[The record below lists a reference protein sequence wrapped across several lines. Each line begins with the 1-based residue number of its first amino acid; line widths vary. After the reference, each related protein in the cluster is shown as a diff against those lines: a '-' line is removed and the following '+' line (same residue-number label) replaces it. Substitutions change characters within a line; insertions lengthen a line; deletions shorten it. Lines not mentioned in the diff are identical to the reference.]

1 MDKAEDALK
10 TVSDVKEILGVQ
22 PHVLR
27 YWESQF
33 PQVKPLKRAGGRRY
47 YRPEDVRLLAGIQK
61 LLHDEGLT
69 IKGVRKVLD
78 SKGVGHVAKLG
89 RQVDEAADSGA
100 RKIRSADAETRELGA
115 AVPVNGGEASDAA
128 PSASDVPSQALA
140 DPEPQVGVEKA
151 GAADR
156 QALLS
161 VYKRLKSLRARMA
174 AESG

>member
-47 YRPEDVRLLAGIQK
+47 FRHEDVRLLAGIQK

-69 IKGVRKVLD
+69 IKGVRKIID
-78 SKGVGHVAKLG
+78 SKGVAHVANLAG
-89 RQVDEAADSGA
+89 QAGEAADSEALG
-100 RKIRSADAETRELGA
+100 SSDAVRANGG
-115 AVPVNGGEASDAA
+115 AVPEAAPEASDARTHA
-128 PSASDVPSQALA
+128 HAG
-140 DPEPQVGVEKA
+140 PEQQENVEE
-151 GAADR
+151 GAAAAAER

-161 VYKRLKSLRARMA
+161 VYEKLKSLRARMA
-174 AESG
+174 ADLG

>member
-33 PQVKPLKRAGGRRY
+33 AQVKPLKRAGGRRY

-69 IKGVRKVLD
+69 IKGVRKVLE
-78 SKGVGHVAKLG
+78 SKGVGHVANLAG
-89 RQVDEAADSGA
+89 QADEAADSEA
-100 RKIRSADAETRELGA
+100 REMRSADAETRGSGDAVLANGGA
-115 AVPVNGGEASDAA
+115 DPDAVPGER
-128 PSASDVPSQALA
+128 DVPARAL
-140 DPEPQVGVEKA
+140 DGPERRA
-151 GAADR
+151 GGGTPAAAER

-161 VYKRLKSLRARMA
+161 VYEKLKSLRARMA
-174 AESG
+174 AAPG

>member
-47 YRPEDVRLLAGIQK
+47 FRPEDVRLLAGIQK

-69 IKGVRKVLD
+69 IKGVRKIID
-78 SKGVGHVAKLG
+78 SKGVAHVANLAG
-89 RQVDEAADSGA
+89 QAADSEALG
-100 RKIRSADAETRELGA
+100 SSDAVRANGG
-115 AVPVNGGEASDAA
+115 AVPEAAPEASDARTHA
-128 PSASDVPSQALA
+128 NAG
-140 DPEPQVGVEKA
+140 PEQQENVEE
-151 GAADR
+151 GAAAAAER

-161 VYKRLKSLRARMA
+161 VYEKLKSLRARMA
-174 AESG
+174 ADLG

>member
-47 YRPEDVRLLAGIQK
+47 FRPEDVRLLAGIQK

-69 IKGVRKVLD
+69 IKGVRKILD
-78 SKGVGHVAKLG
+78 SKGVAHVANLAG
-89 RQVDEAADSGA
+89 QVAEAADSEA
-100 RKIRSADAETRELGA
+100 LGSSEA
-115 AVPVNGGEASDAA
+115 VQASGGAVPEAAPEASDPLA
-128 PSASDVPSQALA
+128 QALV
-140 DPEPQVGVEKA
+140 DPERQASGD
-151 GAADR
+151 GAATAER
-156 QALLS
+156 QAILS
-161 VYKRLKSLRARMA
+161 VYEKLKSLRARMA
-174 AESG
+174 AEPG